1 MSVGVFAGRDESC
14 YRTCFE
20 LGLISR
26 FYAARMKTNSGV
38 LKLVAAKLEAN
49 NAGKSDASLK
59 SVTLR
64 LEAGVSKSLDELAE
78 RLGTTRVALAHE
90 FLVTSINEASAF
102 VARSDAGKHKAK
114 NAAD

>member
-1 MSVGVFAGRDESC
+1 M
-14 YRTCFE
+14 
-20 LGLISR
+20 ISR